1 MRTTKAINLSFIN
14 SKNTSAFIN
23 VPFEVR
29 EIRCINSVYHSSAS
43 SGHNVG
49 VLKSTLTQNEPLTLF
64 HQDKDFVIPN
74 NIVTYELRNPQQING
89 DFDFSISIDPVGTDN
104 IILLLEFIG

>member
-1 MRTTKAINLSFIN
+1 MRTTKAITLQFVN
-14 SKNTSAFIN
+14 SRHTSAFIN

-29 EIRCINSVYHSSAS
+29 EIRCINSVYHSSAM

-49 VLKSTLTQNEPLTLF
+49 FLKSTLTQNEPLTLF

-74 NIVTYELRNPQQING
+74 NIVTYQLRNPQQISG
-89 DFDFSISIDPVGTDN
+89 DYEFSISIDPVGTDN
-104 IILLLEFIG
+104 IIVFLEFLG